1 MNWQDLQIV
10 APELFVLLM
19 ACGLLI
25 LDLFLSEQRRGILHL
40 VSVLTM
46 ALAAII
52 TLRGHPALEQASS
65 VMAFSDTFVRDGMG
79 DLLKV
84 FAYLI
89 MILVFVYSR
98 HYLRQFKMYRSEFY
112 SLSLFALLGAMVLI
126 SAANLITV
134 YLGLEL
140 MALSLYAMVALKRD
154 DRKSS
159 EAAMKYFILG
169 SMASGMLLYGMSM
182 IYGATGSLQLNEIS
196 QSVAMQGSDNMILIF
211 GLIFLVVAM
220 AFKFGLVPFH
230 MWVPDLYEGAPA
242 PVVLFISS
250 MPKLAA
256 FAMAIRLLQD
266 GLSGLHVDWSGM
278 LIVVAVLSIA
288 LGNLAALAQT
298 NIKRMLAYSTISHMG
313 FVMLGLISGVAEGFG
328 ASMFYVITYALM
340 SAGAFGV
347 VIFMSSRGIEADQLT
362 DYKGLNQRNPWFA
375 AMFAMLMLSLAG
387 IPVFVGFFAKWLV
400 IQAIVSAGL
409 IWLAIFAVVF
419 SVIGGYYYLR
429 VIKIMYFDKA
439 KDETPIQAPS
449 DFRTVLTL
457 NAMLMLVLGIFSA
470 PLITACMSVF

>member
-52 TLRGHPALEQASS
+52 TLRGHPALEQTGA
-65 VMAFSDTFVRDGMG
+65 VMAFADTFVRDGMG

-84 FAYLI
+84 FAYMV

-98 HYLRQFKMYRSEFY
+98 YYLKQFNMYRSEFY

-126 SAANLITV
+126 SAASLITV

-154 DRKSS
+154 DRKAT

-182 IYGATGSLQLNEIS
+182 IYGATGSLQISEIS
-196 QSVAMQGSDNMILIF
+196 LAVAQQGSDNMILVF
-211 GLIFLVVAM
+211 GLVFMVVAL

-250 MPKLAA
+250 MPKLAV

-266 GLSGLHVDWSGM
+266 GLSSLHTDWSGM
-278 LIVVAVLSIA
+278 LIVVAVLSIV
-288 LGNLAALAQT
+288 LGNLAALAQK

-313 FVMLGLISGVAEGFG
+313 FVMLGLISGTATGFG

-340 SAGAFGV
+340 SAGSFGV
-347 VIFMSSRGIEADQLT
+347 IIFMSSKGIEAENLS

-375 AMFAMLMLSLAG
+375 AMFAMLMLSMAG

-400 IQAIVSAGL
+400 IQAVVDAGL
-409 IWLAIFAVVF
+409 IWLALLAVVF

-439 KDETPIQAPS
+439 VDENPIQAPS
-449 DFRTVLTL
+449 DFRAVLSV
-457 NAMLMLVLGIFSA
+457 NALLMLVLGVFSS
-470 PLITACMSVF
+470 PLISACMAVF

>member
-1 MNWQDLQIV
+1 MNLQDLQIV
-10 APELFVLLM
+10 APELIVLIMACSLLM
-19 ACGLLI
+19 
-25 LDLFLSEQRRGILHL
+25 LDLFLSPQRRGILHL
-40 VSVLTM
+40 VSILTM

-52 TLRGHPALEQASS
+52 TLRGHPALEATGT
-65 VMAFSDTFVRDGMG
+65 VMAFADTVVRDGMG

-84 FAYLI
+84 FAYLT

-98 HYLRQFKMYRSEFY
+98 HYLKQFNMYRGEFY
-112 SLSLFALLGAMVLI
+112 SLAMFALLGAMVLI
-126 SAANLITV
+126 SAANLITL

-154 DRKSS
+154 DRKST

-169 SMASGMLLYGMSM
+169 SMASGFLLYGMSM
-182 IYGATGSLQLNEIS
+182 IYGATGSLQISEI
-196 QSVAMQGSDNMILIF
+196 AIAAAEQGSDNMILVF
-211 GLIFLVVAM
+211 GLIFMVVAL

-250 MPKLAA
+250 MPKLAV
-256 FAMAIRLLQD
+256 FAMTIRLLQD
-266 GLSGLHVDWSGM
+266 GLSSLHHDWQGM
-278 LIVVAVLSIA
+278 LIVVAVLSIV
-288 LGNLAALAQT
+288 LGNLAALAQQ

-313 FVMLGLISGVAEGFG
+313 FVMLGLLSSTAAGFG

-347 VIFMSSRGIEADQLT
+347 VIFMSSKGVEAERLS
-362 DYKGLNQRNPWFA
+362 DYRGLNQRNPWFA
-375 AMFAMLMLSLAG
+375 AMFAAFMLSMAG

-400 IQAIVSAGL
+400 IQAVVDAGL
-409 IWLAIFAVVF
+409 IWLALLAVVF

-449 DFRTVLTL
+449 DFRAVLSV
-457 NAMLMLVLGIFSA
+457 NALLTLVLGVFSA
-470 PLITACMSVF
+470 PLIAACMAVF

>member
-1 MNWQDLQIV
+1 MNWQDLQIA

-65 VMAFSDTFVRDGMG
+65 VMAFSDTFIRDGMS

-98 HYLRQFKMYRSEFY
+98 YYLQKFKMYRSEFY

-182 IYGATGSLQLNEIS
+182 VYGATGSLQLNEIS
-196 QSVAMQGSDNMILIF
+196 QSVAMQGSDNIILIF
-211 GLIFLVVAM
+211 GLIFLVVGI

-256 FAMAIRLLQD
+256 FALAIRLLQD
-266 GLSGLHVDWSGM
+266 GLSGLHLDWQGM
-278 LIVVAVLSIA
+278 LIVVAVLSIM

-313 FVMLGLISGVAEGFG
+313 FVTLGLISGVAEGFG

-347 VIFMSSRGIEADQLT
+347 VIFMSSRGIEADQLE

-409 IWLAIFAVVF
+409 IWLAVFAVVF

-439 KDETPIQAPS
+439 KDDSPIQAPS
-449 DFRTVLTL
+449 DFRTVLTV

>member
-1 MNWQDLQIV
+1 
-10 APELFVLLM
+10 
-19 ACGLLI
+19 
-25 LDLFLSEQRRGILHL
+25 
-40 VSVLTM
+40 
-46 ALAAII
+46 
-52 TLRGHPALEQASS
+52 
-65 VMAFSDTFVRDGMG
+65 
-79 DLLKV
+79 
-84 FAYLI
+84 
-89 MILVFVYSR
+89 
-98 HYLRQFKMYRSEFY
+98 MYRSEFY

-154 DRKSS
+154 DRRST

-169 SMASGMLLYGMSM
+169 SMASGFLLYGMSM
-182 IYGATGSLQLNEIS
+182 IYGATGSLQISEIS
-196 QSVAMQGSDNMILIF
+196 QAAAEQGSNNIILVF
-211 GLIFLVVAM
+211 GLIFMVVAM

-266 GLSGLHVDWSGM
+266 GLSSLHHDWQGM
-278 LIVVAVLSIA
+278 LIVVAVLSIV
-288 LGNLAALAQT
+288 LGNLAALAQK

-313 FVMLGLISGVAEGFG
+313 FVMLGLLSGTAAGFG

-347 VIFMSSRGIEADQLT
+347 VIFMSGKGIEAEKLS

-375 AMFAMLMLSLAG
+375 AMFAALMFSMAG

-400 IQAIVSAGL
+400 IQAVVDAGL
-409 IWLAIFAVVF
+409 IWLALLAVIF

-439 KDETPIQAPS
+439 KSETPIQAPS
-449 DFRTVLTL
+449 DFRAVLSV
-457 NAMLMLVLGIFSA
+457 NALLMLVLGVFSA
-470 PLITACMSVF
+470 PLIAACMAVF

>member
-52 TLRGHPALEQASS
+52 TLRGHPALEQTGA
-65 VMAFSDTFVRDGMG
+65 VMAFADTFIRDGMG

-84 FAYLI
+84 FAYLV

-98 HYLRQFKMYRSEFY
+98 HYLKQFNMYRSEFY

-126 SAANLITV
+126 SAASLITV

-154 DRKSS
+154 DRKAT

-169 SMASGMLLYGMSM
+169 SMASGFLLYGMSM
-182 IYGATGSLQLNEIS
+182 IYGATGSLQISEIS
-196 QSVAMQGSDNMILIF
+196 LAVAQQGSDNMILVF
-211 GLIFLVVAM
+211 GLVFMVVAL

-266 GLSGLHVDWSGM
+266 GLSSLHSDWSGM
-278 LIVVAVLSIA
+278 LIVVAVLSIV
-288 LGNLAALAQT
+288 LGNLAALAQK

-313 FVMLGLISGVAEGFG
+313 FVMLGLISGTAAGFG

-340 SAGAFGV
+340 SAGSFGV
-347 VIFMSSRGIEADQLT
+347 IIFMSSKGIEAENLS

-375 AMFAMLMLSLAG
+375 AMFAMLMLSMAG

-400 IQAIVSAGL
+400 IQAIISVGL
-409 IWLAIFAVVF
+409 IWLAILAVVF

-439 KDETPIQAPS
+439 VDENPIQAPS
-449 DFRTVLTL
+449 DFRAVLSV
-457 NAMLMLVLGIFSA
+457 NALLMLVLGIFSA
-470 PLITACMSVF
+470 PLIQACMAVF